1 MSTPKSAETELMESV
16 PTHPPMHPALVAALA
31 KHADRVSAV
40 DAMRDEMANLMKGA
54 RLDEETTMLRSRL
67 LHLLV
72 MSLKDVTNEES
83 HVKTLIAGI
92 GVGLQY
98 PLMAR
103 PKDVELSQEV
113 LANIA
118 SDALA
123 IALGIKTSFVE
134 GEPEDID
141 FPSNFEQELTSK
153 LDAMERVFP
162 LAIANMKAGV
172 HVQPLDTNPNVLP
185 E

>member
-1 MSTPKSAETELMESV
+1 MSNPKSAETELMESI
-16 PTHPPMHPALVAALA
+16 PKHRPAHPDLLAALA
-31 KHADRVSAV
+31 KYADRVNAV

-54 RLDEETTMLRSRL
+54 RLDEETTMLRTRL

-72 MSLKDVTNEES
+72 MSLKDATSEET
-83 HVKTLIAGI
+83 HIKTLIAGI
-92 GVGLQY
+92 GVGLQF

-103 PKDVELSQEV
+103 PKNVELTQET
-113 LANIA
+113 LARIA

-123 IALGIKTSFVE
+123 ISLGIKTSFVE

-141 FPSNFEQELTSK
+141 FPSGFEEELLKK